1 MLNKQPGTGE
11 SYAFANPLTPLV
23 RTIIQEVMREL
34 RENPAEQETPSWRLL
49 SPEEA
54 AKFLSLSKR
63 EVYNMIANGQ
73 LPAVQHGRR
82 KMLDI
87 RDLESWIEEN
97 KR

>member
-1 MLNKQPGTGE
+1 
-11 SYAFANPLTPLV
+11 
-23 RTIIQEVMREL
+23 MREL
-34 RENPAEQETPSWRLL
+34 RENPAEQESPSWRLL

-54 AKFLSLSKR
+54 AKLLSLSKR
-63 EVYNMIANGQ
+63 EVYNMTANGQ

-82 KMLDI
+82 KMLDV